1 MKNFSREKATV
12 IFLAVFF
19 ICFVVLFAFQLRA
32 RLTRPF
38 AYEKNAVS
46 EETKA
51 NTDQDTD
58 NDGLSDYQELNEYG
72 TSPYLEDTD
81 SDGISDKEEIAA
93 GSDPTCPQGQNC
105 QESVI
110 IVATSSAVSEPA
122 PTAGDSSNSSTTADS
137 AAVSAAELRQFLL
150 ENNIIDQETL
160 SQISDEDILA
170 SYQQALANSQASS
183 TE

>member
-19 ICFVVLFAFQLRA
+19 ICFVVLFAFQLRT

-38 AYEKNAVS
+38 AYEKSGTS
-46 EETKA
+46 EETPI
-51 NTDQDTD
+51 NTNQDTD

-81 SDGISDKEEIAA
+81 SDGIGDQAEIAA

-105 QESVI
+105 QESTL
-110 IVATSSAVSEPA
+110 IVATSSVVSEPA
-122 PTAGDSSNSSTTADS
+122 LTAGDSSGNVAADS
-137 AAVSAAELRQFLL
+137 GMVSAAELRQFLL